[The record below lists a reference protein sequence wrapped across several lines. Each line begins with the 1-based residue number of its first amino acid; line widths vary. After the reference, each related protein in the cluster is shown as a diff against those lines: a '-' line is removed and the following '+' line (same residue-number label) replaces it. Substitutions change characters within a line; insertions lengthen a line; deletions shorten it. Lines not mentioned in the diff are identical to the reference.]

1 MSNALSIYQQSKI
14 NYKNLPS
21 GGCSYTPPGYCN
33 SVWQQQPSCDFEM
46 PKKSFIEQL
55 GEVACGLSVA
65 AGVVGLL
72 KGLFFP
78 SKAAN
83 PANEK
88 SPVENQKNETATEKT
103 ALEAAMDK
111 ANTDGYWQP
120 VKIQV
125 GQAQTTLTQNQG
137 KIGECDTAINL
148 AQAAIKTQQSEIAKL
163 QGENKDIDTKQI
175 PDAEKTMN
183 STVDAANGQIT
194 SLKAQFATAQSGQK
208 AGIQAN
214 ITAQG
219 KIITEARA
227 KFETT
232 KTQLGNIKK
241 QNLVKIENAQ
251 KTIEPQNTIIKE
263 QTKTKGDLEKSNQKL
278 LNTISEAQSK
288 LAMNLGDIN
297 QK

>member
-1 MSNALSIYQQSKI
+1 MSNALSIYQQSRI

-21 GGCSYTPPGYCN
+21 GGYSYTPPGYCCN
-33 SVWQQQPSCDFEM
+33 SIWQQQPSCNFEM

-55 GEVACGLSVA
+55 GEVACGLYAIKSIKDM
-65 AGVVGLL
+65 L
-72 KGLFFP
+72 FP
-78 SKAAN
+78 SKTA
-83 PANEK
+83 ANEK

-111 ANTDGYWQP
+111 ANKDGCWQP

-125 GQAQTTLTQNQG
+125 AQAQTTLTQNQG
-137 KIGECDTAINL
+137 KIRECDAAINL
-148 AQAAIKTQQSEIAKL
+148 AKEAINTQQAEIAEL
-163 QGENKDIDTKQI
+163 QGENTDIDTKRI

-183 STVDAANGQIT
+183 STVDADNGQIT
-194 SLKAQFATAQSGQK
+194 SLKAQLATAQPNQK
-208 AGIQAN
+208 VGIQAR
-214 ITAQG
+214 ITVQE

-251 KTIEPQNTIIKE
+251 KAIDAQNTIIKE
-263 QTKTKGDLEKSNQKL
+263 QTKIRGDLERSNQKL
-278 LNTISEAQSK
+278 LNTISEAQAK
-288 LAMNLGDIN
+288 LNLNLGEIN